1 MSKNESFLDTWTKIF
16 SKKMDEM
23 RGKNAGQGWKPTVS
37 GAQAKPVQPVRR
49 ENEAEYAPLSAQ
61 PTQRWDNVDKV
72 AQPRVKAQPTQR
84 WDNEDKIVQPRVK
97 AQATQRW
104 DNEPRVAQPRVK
116 AQLTQRWDNVDIK
129 PRKRPGIGQ
138 E

>member
-37 GAQAKPVQPVRR
+37 GAQAKP
-49 ENEAEYAPLSAQ
+49 ENEAEYAPLSGQEAQRWDNVDKVAQTRPQ

-72 AQPRVKAQPTQR
+72 AQPRP
-84 WDNEDKIVQPRVK
+84 K
-97 AQATQRW
+97 AQA
-104 DNEPRVAQPRVK
+104 
-116 AQLTQRWDNVDIK
+116 TQRWDNVDIK
-129 PRKRPGIGQ
+129 PRKRP
-138 E
+138 

>member
-37 GAQAKPVQPVRR
+37 GAQAKP
-49 ENEAEYAPLSAQ
+49 ENEAEYAPLSGQ

-84 WDNEDKIVQPRVK
+84 WDN
-97 AQATQRW
+97 
-104 DNEPRVAQPRVK
+104 
-116 AQLTQRWDNVDIK
+116 VDIK
-129 PRKRPGIGQ
+129 PRKRP
-138 E
+138 

>member
-37 GAQAKPVQPVRR
+37 GAQAKP
-49 ENEAEYAPLSAQ
+49 ENEAEYAPLSGQ

-72 AQPRVKAQPTQR
+72 AQPRVKAQAAQR
-84 WDNEDKIVQPRVK
+84 WDNAPK
-97 AQATQRW
+97 
-104 DNEPRVAQPRVK
+104 VAQPRVK
-116 AQLTQRWDNVDIK
+116 AQATQRWDNVDIK